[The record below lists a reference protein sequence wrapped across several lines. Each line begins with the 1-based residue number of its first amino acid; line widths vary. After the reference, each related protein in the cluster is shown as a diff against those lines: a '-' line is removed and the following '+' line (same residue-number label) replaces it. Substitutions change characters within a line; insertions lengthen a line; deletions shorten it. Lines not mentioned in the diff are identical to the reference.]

1 MPFKLSLE
9 KRVEDVP
16 KWMPAATSIGA
27 VVLAFIISGIILK
40 LIGGQPIL
48 VGRYFYEAT
57 FGSWAAF
64 SDTLVKAT
72 PLILTGLAVTIAFT
86 MKLWNIGAEGQLFF
100 GATLATAFIIYGPVL
115 PKPLELTVLVILG
128 AVGGALW
135 AAIPALLSV
144 DPLSAIIILSR

>member
-40 LIGGQPIL
+40 IIGGQPLL

-57 FGSWAAF
+57 FGSWAVI

-72 PLILTGLAVTIAFT
+72 PLILTASP
-86 MKLWNIGAEGQLFF
+86 
-100 GATLATAFIIYGPVL
+100 YGRLYHETV
-115 PKPLELTVLVILG
+115 EYWRGRTVLHGRICRQPCR
-128 AVGGALW
+128 ACSTC
-135 AAIPALLSV
+135 P
-144 DPLSAIIILSR
+144 P